1 MNGFWPRSAP
11 EPGSSGLLVNSG
23 VFFLLLLFF
32 LLIQNLNC
40 SDTLHHFQWIFN
52 ELLSS
57 RSAVHAPD
65 PSVLRLFLTL
75 LLSWWR
81 KCGSLRPK
89 TSCNQS
95 VCVRR
100 ELLLRSVTKPLTP
113 DSLTSFI
120 QTAPALTPAW
130 EREQETFHRFVF
142 VQFRGQDWGFPVG
155 SQWGITSH
163 RDVCWSTLY
172 MLLKTRNNGTKTVK
186 SKSYKGGLLIRTH
199 TSLLLLLDFH
209 PLPPEFLFSFLK
221 SFLPHPTGE
230 IRPI

>member
-11 EPGSSGLLVNSG
+11 EPGSSGLLVNRG
-23 VFFLLLLFF
+23 VFFSLLLFF

-81 KCGSLRPK
+81 KCRSLRPK

-120 QTAPALTPAW
+120 QTAPALTSAW
-130 EREQETFHRFVF
+130 EREHRKHFTDLFLCNFEGRTEVF
-142 VQFRGQDWGFPVG
+142 QWEASEG
-155 SQWGITSH
+155 S
-163 RDVCWSTLY
+163 
-172 MLLKTRNNGTKTVK
+172 
-186 SKSYKGGLLIRTH
+186 
-199 TSLLLLLDFH
+199 
-209 PLPPEFLFSFLK
+209 
-221 SFLPHPTGE
+221 HPTETCADLHCTCFWKHE
-230 IRPI
+230 IMEQKPSNQSLIKEVC